1 MAWELLLA
9 MVTATKKK
17 KKKKKKRKKKKRRRR
32 ICSRNTVAFGGAV
45 QGQSGGGT
53 GIPLSSSTKQAALS
67 AENFKTRIK

>member
-9 MVTATKKK
+9 MVTATK